1 MSDATAAISQPAR
14 RAELEANLAEFEARV
29 HAACLVAGRDPR
41 EINLIA
47 VTKTFPAEDVRLL
60 AQLGIAD
67 VGENRDQEAAAK
79 HRQCV
84 DLPVRWHFIG
94 GLQRNKCRS
103 VARYADVVQSVDRL
117 ELVAA
122 LSAAAVAA
130 DRSLLALVQ
139 VSLHAEPSAP
149 AGRSGVVPADA
160 LRLADAVAAA
170 PRLSIGGVMAV
181 APLGADPDRAFARL
195 VGVAAVVRGAHPA
208 ATMVSTGMSADFE
221 SAIRH
226 GATHLRVGT
235 ALLGRRSALVR

>member
-1 MSDATAAISQPAR
+1 MSDVIAALSQPAR

-29 HAACLVAGRDPR
+29 HAACVVAGRDPG

-60 AQLGIAD
+60 AQLGITD

-79 HRQCV
+79 HRQCA
-84 DLPVRWHFIG
+84 DLAVRWHFIG

-117 ELVAA
+117 DLVAA

-130 DRSLLALVQ
+130 GRSLTALVQ
-139 VSLHAEPSAP
+139 VSLDAEPSAP
-149 AGRSGVVPADA
+149 SGRSGVAPAGA
-160 LRLADAVAAA
+160 LRLADAVVAA
-170 PRLSIGGVMAV
+170 PRLSLGGVMAV
-181 APLGADPDRAFARL
+181 APLGANPDEAFVRL
-195 VGVAAVVRGAHPA
+195 GGVAAAVRAAHPA
-208 ATMVSTGMSADFE
+208 ATIVSAGMSADFE

-235 ALLGRRSALVR
+235 ALLGRRSALVG